1 MHFWRVYLQENITA
15 TTSTAI
21 RSVNLILIII
31 GQYAIPAPEGS
42 SVKRLKAVAKDT
54 PSEQKVALVCRDQSV
69 IATIRDV
76 FGDELLG
83 LINVFSDFPDAGL
96 KSINSVRS
104 YIIVVDASAMK
115 DELNRTSPGTPYID
129 LLNTARE
136 TAGKSICIRIIP
148 LFGSFESW
156 GMIR

>member
-1 MHFWRVYLQENITA
+1 MHFWRVYLQENVTA
-15 TTSTAI
+15 RSSTAI

-31 GQYAIPAPEGS
+31 GQYAVPTPEGS
-42 SVKRLKAVAKDT
+42 SVKRLKTVAKDT
-54 PSEQKVALVCRDQSV
+54 PSQQKVALVCRDQSV
-69 IATIRDV
+69 IAIIRDV

-83 LINVFSDFPDAGL
+83 LINVFSGSLDAGL

-104 YIIVVDASAMK
+104 CIIVVDAIAMK
-115 DELNRTSPGTPYID
+115 DELSRRSPGTPYID

-136 TAGKSICIRIIP
+136 TVGKSICIVP
-148 LFGSFESW
+148 LFESFESW